1 MSQKSVAVVSPF
13 SATIALFCDSVEKA
27 LDIIIFREFSETT
40 INVSKQQSILLR
52 DLYVVEDISLAENR
66 RTEMHFS
73 N

>member
-1 MSQKSVAVVSPF
+1 VSQKSVAVVSPF